1 MHISGSSN
9 RVGEDFL
16 PLFADQNTQHH
27 YSAIT
32 NIKMRGPTR
41 MVHPNRAMTVAL
53 ILSQVHRESG
63 ARLAVE
69 ASHLKNETKVEDET
83 KEAIPLED
91 ETNASEFLVDETD
104 KFIPR
109 PSEVPTLLPTE
120 EPTKQDTGSFRL
132 RLHWEKGYKWQN
144 NREEL
149 WYCTGKFVWA
159 YSRTQSYKQYT
170 DPPGPTSFHRM

>member
-1 MHISGSSN
+1 
-9 RVGEDFL
+9 
-16 PLFADQNTQHH
+16 
-27 YSAIT
+27 
-32 NIKMRGPTR
+32 MRGPTR
-41 MVHPNRAMTVAL
+41 MVPPNRAMTVAL

-91 ETNASEFLVDETD
+91 ETKASEFLVDETH

-120 EPTKQDTGSFRL
+120 EPTKQDTSSFRL

-149 WYCTGKFVWA
+149 WYCTGTFVWA
-159 YSRTQSYKQYT
+159 LFAHAKL
-170 DPPGPTSFHRM
+170 